1 MFDKRRWILRGIM
14 NIMNE
19 THGSTGEREYLW
31 FAAVLM
37 LFLVTVAAHLPREV
51 TASELPEIAG
61 R

>member
-1 MFDKRRWILRGIM
+1 M

>member
-1 MFDKRRWILRGIM
+1 MSIM
-14 NIMNE
+14 ND
-19 THGSTGEREYLW
+19 THGSAGEREYLW

-37 LFLVTVAAHLPREV
+37 VVLVTVAAHLPREV